1 MIFTDPSPD
10 SEYENVLQPD
20 IHLMTK
26 HNYGRATGR
35 SRKPTCELLK
45 CQHAHSAC
53 HELPTLGLS
62 PPKTRLCLI
71 QHDDSRTPADRGWLC
86 KCTVVGN
93 CAYAISLLRLGPSV
107 LVLISGYCTHAVSI
121 NMNVRAV
128 PLSGGESECTER
140 SHIRSLE

>member
-45 CQHAHSAC
+45 CQHAHS
-53 HELPTLGLS
+53 P
-62 PPKTRLCLI
+62 R
-71 QHDDSRTPADRGWLC
+71 
-86 KCTVVGN
+86 VVTSEN
-93 CAYAISLLRLGPSV
+93 KI
-107 LVLISGYCTHAVSI
+107 
-121 NMNVRAV
+121 V
-128 PLSGGESECTER
+128 PHTT
-140 SHIRSLE
+140 

>member
-71 QHDDSRTPADRGWLC
+71 HMMILGLRRTEGGCVSAQSWVIALMPSPYFDSDHQCW
-86 KCTVVGN
+86 
-93 CAYAISLLRLGPSV
+93 Y
-107 LVLISGYCTHAVSI
+107 
-121 NMNVRAV
+121 
-128 PLSGGESECTER
+128 
-140 SHIRSLE
+140 